1 MAALDASE
9 CVAALMQRRYCSV
22 LRTADAT
29 AVASLADAY
38 IAGGIEVVE
47 FTMTCPHRFEHI
59 KDYARRGD
67 CLVGLGTCLT
77 VDDAARGIAAG
88 ASFVVSPVFGEEVV
102 RECVRQN
109 KVVIPG
115 CASLALAPLPL
126 IFACNSE
133 KSLCG
138 TVEEAHK
145 DQAVGACLFRGR
157 ERYVPCG
164 GSDRGTEGWRYFA
177 AAQVRAPVSAEETA
191 HRGSTSPRC
200 RDLTGISVCYP
211 DALLSCCCGCVQQI
225 WHPVPQGCRQHC
237 CTGQA

>member
-88 ASFVVSPVFGEEVV
+88 ADFVLEFPTISFV
-102 RECVRQN
+102 
-109 KVVIPG
+109 
-115 CASLALAPLPL
+115 
-126 IFACNSE
+126 
-133 KSLCG
+133 
-138 TVEEAHK
+138 T
-145 DQAVGACLFRGR
+145 
-157 ERYVPCG
+157 
-164 GSDRGTEGWRYFA
+164 RGTLI
-177 AAQVRAPVSAEETA
+177 QPMISIN
-191 HRGSTSPRC
+191 STTPS
-200 RDLTGISVCYP
+200 G
-211 DALLSCCCGCVQQI
+211 
-225 WHPVPQGCRQHC
+225 
-237 CTGQA
+237 

>member
-1 MAALDASE
+1 MARQALVTRHLAVMAALDASE

-115 CASLALAPLPL
+115 CASRALAPLPL
-126 IFACNSE
+126 IFANRSE

-138 TVEEAHK
+138 T
-145 DQAVGACLFRGR
+145 GAI
-157 ERYVPCG
+157 P
-164 GSDRGTEGWRYFA
+164 
-177 AAQVRAPVSAEETA
+177 Q
-191 HRGSTSPRC
+191 PRC
-200 RDLTGISVCYP
+200 TTLTCLGLSSRSSFPHPKEGPRGCGRHSARFRCCRSFPRLASLV
-211 DALLSCCCGCVQQI
+211 SCCSAV
-225 WHPVPQGCRQHC
+225 
-237 CTGQA
+237 CTTS

>member
-22 LRTADAT
+22 LRTADAS

-102 RECVRQN
+102 RECVRHN

-115 CASLALAPLPL
+115 CNTPTEMYNAHLLGAQFQKLFPAP
-126 IFACNSE
+126 E
-133 KSLCG
+133 
-138 TVEEAHK
+138 
-145 DQAVGACLFRGR
+145 
-157 ERYVPCG
+157 G
-164 GSDRGTEGWRYFA
+164 GSAW
-177 AAQVRAPVSAEETA
+177 VRSTLGALPMLQIVPTA
-191 HRGSTSPRC
+191 GI
-200 RDLTGISVCYP
+200 TGKF
-211 DALLSCCCGCVQQI
+211 LLG
-225 WHPVPQGCRQHC
+225 RQHNRSTAC
-237 CTGQA
+237 VASHPIGNCLRFI